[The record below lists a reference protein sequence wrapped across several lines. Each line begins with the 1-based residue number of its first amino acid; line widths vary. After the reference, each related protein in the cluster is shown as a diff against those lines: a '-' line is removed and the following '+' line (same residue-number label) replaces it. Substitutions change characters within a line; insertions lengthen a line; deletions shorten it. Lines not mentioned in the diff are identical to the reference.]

1 MGDPGREFGSAGFG
15 KVAWKERVDGWK
27 MKQEKNGA
35 PMSVSHAPSEGRGGL
50 APSEGRGGVDIDAS
64 TDVVMDDTLL

>member
-1 MGDPGREFGSAGFG
+1 
-15 KVAWKERVDGWK
+15 

-35 PMSVSHAPSEGRGGL
+35 PMIVSHAPSEGRGGR

-64 TDVVMDDTLL
+64 TDVVMDDNIL

>member
-35 PMSVSHAPSEGRGGL
+35 PMSVSHAPSEGRGG
-50 APSEGRGGVDIDAS
+50 VDIDAS